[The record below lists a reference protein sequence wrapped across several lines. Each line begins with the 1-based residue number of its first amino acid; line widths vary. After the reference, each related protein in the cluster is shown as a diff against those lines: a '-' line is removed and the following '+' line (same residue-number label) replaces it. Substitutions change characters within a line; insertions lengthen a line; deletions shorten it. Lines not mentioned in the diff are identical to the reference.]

1 VEARETFG
9 ANVKRERTRL
19 KLTQESLGELSDL
32 DTTEVSRLERAER
45 DPRLATIVKLAKG
58 LGIPPMRLLD
68 GIP

>member
-1 VEARETFG
+1 MEARETFG
-9 ANVKRERTRL
+9 ANLKRERTRL

-45 DPRLATIVKLAKG
+45 DPRLTTIVKLARG
-58 LGIPPMRLLD
+58 LGVPPMRLLD